1 MSEFEDQVQNVFR
14 EVFDR
19 DDLAIYNEMQAKD
32 VEGWELAHPHYAD
45 HDARGYLQDQVHD
58 P

>member
-1 MSEFEDQVQNVFR
+1 MSDFEDQVQNVFR

-19 DDLAIYNEMQAKD
+19 DDLVIYNEMQAKD
-32 VEGWELAHPHYAD
+32 VEGWELADPHHAD
-45 HDARGYLQDQVHD
+45 HDDRGYLQDQVHD

>member
-1 MSEFEDQVQNVFR
+1 MSDFEDRVQNVFR

-32 VEGWELAHPHYAD
+32 VERVGLAHSHHVD
-45 HDARGYLQDQVHD
+45 HDDRGHLQDQVHD